1 VVLVVLRVVLVVPPV
16 LVALGEVVLVP

>member
-1 VVLVVLRVVLVVPPV
+1 VLVVLRVVLVVPPV